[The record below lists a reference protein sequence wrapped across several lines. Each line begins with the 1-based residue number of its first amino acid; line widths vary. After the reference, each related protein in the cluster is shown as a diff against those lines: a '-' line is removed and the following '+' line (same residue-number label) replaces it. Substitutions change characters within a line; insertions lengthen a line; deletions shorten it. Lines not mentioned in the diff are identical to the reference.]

1 MTAKFPPGKD
11 QGSTP
16 DNGNETLDVLVVDD
30 EPGMRVGVR
39 RVLRDHH
46 VSIPR
51 VEGTI
56 GFDLRE
62 AESGEEALR
71 CIETNCP
78 DILLLDHKLPG
89 ISGLEVLSTI
99 QPDEDTDV
107 PLVIMV
113 TAYASIEI
121 AVTATKRGAYDFLA
135 KPFTP
140 TELRNV
146 VGKAA
151 GRVVLERHTRRLAEE
166 KRRVRFEFIRLLGHE
181 LKAPIAAVKGYLDML
196 DRQSLGPNLDQYE
209 KCIERS
215 RLRLEGMNKLIID
228 LLDLTRIESGQGKR
242 ELTDVDLKETL
253 DTAVELAN
261 VSARA
266 REVSVAAECNGPLTM
281 RADRSEIDMVLNNL
295 LSNAVK
301 YNRHGGRVRASIGQ
315 EGDHVVAR
323 VSDTGIGMSAENLEK
338 LFGEFVRIKNRETR
352 HILGSGL
359 GLSIVR
365 KIARIYG
372 GDVQVDSQLGVGSTF
387 TVRLRKD
394 GGDRGSD

>member
-1 MTAKFPPGKD
+1 MTAEFPPQQD
-11 QGSTP
+11 QAIIPGS
-16 DNGNETLDVLVVDD
+16 GGETLDVLVVDD

-39 RVLRDHH
+39 RALRDHH

-56 GFDLRE
+56 GFALRE
-62 AESGEEALR
+62 AESGEDAIA
-71 CIETNCP
+71 CIETDCP

-89 ISGLEVLSTI
+89 ISGLEVLSKI
-99 QPDEDTDV
+99 QPNEDQDA
-107 PLVIMV
+107 PLVIMI

-140 TELRNV
+140 SELRNV
-146 VGKAA
+146 IGKAA

-215 RLRLEGMNKLIID
+215 RLRLEGMSKLITD

-253 DTAVELAN
+253 DSAVELAS
-261 VSARA
+261 VSARS
-266 REVSVAAECNGPLTM
+266 REVTISAECNGPLVM
-281 RADRSEIDMVLNNL
+281 RADRSELDMVLNNL

-301 YNRHGGRVRASIGQ
+301 YNRDRGQVDASIRR
-315 EGDHVVAR
+315 EGDEVVVR
-323 VSDTGIGMSAENLEK
+323 VSDTGIGISPENLEK
-338 LFGEFVRIKNRETR
+338 LFREFARVKNRDTR

-365 KIARIYG
+365 KIAQLYG
-372 GDVQVDSQLGVGSTF
+372 GDVEVDSEVGAGSTF
-387 TVRLRKD
+387 TVRL
-394 GGDRGSD
+394 GLVQE